1 MGQEWNIQ
9 VGKIIPAG
17 YSPYTKTAQN
27 VYAQYQR
34 VLAIHKNAPKRV
46 RSVPSKH
53 KRKQNS
59 ICRSVFLVDYHTEL
73 SNYYAF
79 YARLV
84 RLTEYLE
91 RRGIR
96 INLCN

>member
-1 MGQEWNIQ
+1 MGQGWNLQ

-27 VYAQYQR
+27 VYDQYQR

-46 RSVPSKH
+46 RSVPSKR

-59 ICRSVFLVDYHTEL
+59 ICRSVFLVDYGEKL
-73 SNYYAF
+73 SNYMFGLQVLQTFSESIKEENASDS
-79 YARLV
+79 L
-84 RLTEYLE
+84 
-91 RRGIR
+91 I
-96 INLCN
+96 